1 MSDLESVSSSDEEI
15 PMHFGGDKPKPKP
28 KPEPVP
34 EPEKPK
40 RKGRG
45 KNKPETVE
53 KLLKEEIIDAKPIRG
68 RAKKTIKKKME
79 AAEDVE
85 PFTQVTKE
93 GAEDFKK
100 KSTRKKKADPVPEPP
115 APPAPEPVPEPA
127 PAPAKKEKKKRV
139 YTEEQ
144 RAKMIANLA
153 KGRETRAANMKRKRE
168 ERAKFV
174 EDLKVKIAEPL
185 VKETIIKEVPA
196 SVQRNGRA
204 ASAMVKTAPVQAKQ
218 SLRFV

>member
-1 MSDLESVSSSDEEI
+1 MSDLESVSSSSDEEI
-15 PMHFGGDKPKPKP
+15 PMHFGGSKP

-34 EPEKPK
+34 VEPEKPK

-53 KLLKEEIIDAKPIRG
+53 SLLKETIIDAKPIRG

-79 AAEDVE
+79 AAEEVE

-93 GAEDFKK
+93 GAEEFKK
-100 KSTRKKKADPVPEPP
+100 KSTRKKKTEP
-115 APPAPEPVPEPA
+115 APAPEPAPEPA

-144 RAKMIANLA
+144 REKMIANLA
-153 KGRETRAANMKRKRE
+153 KGRETRAANMKRKRL
-168 ERAKFV
+168 EREKFV
-174 EDLKVKIAEPL
+174 EDLKVKIAEP
-185 VKETIIKEVPA
+185 VIKETIVREVPA

-218 SLRFV
+218 SIRFV

>member
-1 MSDLESVSSSDEEI
+1 MSDLESVSSSSDEEI
-15 PMHFGGDKPKPKP
+15 PMHMGGSKP
-28 KPEPVP
+28 KPEP

-68 RAKKTIKKKME
+68 RARKTIKKKME
-79 AAEDVE
+79 AAEEVE

-100 KSTRKKKADPVPEPP
+100 KSTRKKKEPV
-115 APPAPEPVPEPA
+115 PAPEPVPEPA
-127 PAPAKKEKKKRV
+127 PAPAKPEKKKRV

-144 RAKMIANLA
+144 REKMIANLA

-174 EDLKVKIAEPL
+174 EDLKVKIAEPI

>member
-1 MSDLESVSSSDEEI
+1 MSDLESVSSSSDEEI
-15 PMHFGGDKPKPKP
+15 PMHFGGDKPKP
-28 KPEPVP
+28 VP
-34 EPEKPK
+34 ESEKPK

-53 KLLKEEIIDAKPIRG
+53 SLLKETIIDAKPIRG
-68 RAKKTIKKKME
+68 RARKTIKKKME
-79 AAEDVE
+79 AAEEVE

-100 KSTRKKKADPVPEPP
+100 KSTRKKKTEP
-115 APPAPEPVPEPA
+115 APAPAPEPEPA

-144 RAKMIANLA
+144 REKMIQNLA

-174 EDLKVKIAEPL
+174 EDLKVKIADP
-185 VKETIIKEVPA
+185 VIKETIVREVPA

-204 ASAMVKTAPVQAKQ
+204 VSAMVKTAPAPVIAKQ
-218 SLRFV
+218 SIRFV

>member
-15 PMHFGGDKPKPKP
+15 PMHMGGS

-34 EPEKPK
+34 VEPEKPK

-53 KLLKEEIIDAKPIRG
+53 SLLKEEIIDAKPIRG
-68 RAKKTIKKKME
+68 RAKKTIKKKMD
-79 AAEDVE
+79 AAVEEVE

-100 KSTRKKKADPVPEPP
+100 KSTRKKKPAPVPEPP
-115 APPAPEPVPEPA
+115 APPAPEPEPA

-144 RAKMIANLA
+144 REKMIANLA

-174 EDLKVKIAEPL
+174 EDLKVKIAEPV
-185 VKETIIKEVPA
+185 VKETIIKEIPA

-204 ASAMVKTAPVQAKQ
+204 ASAMVKTAPVVAKQ
-218 SLRFV
+218 SIRFV

>member
-15 PMHFGGDKPKPKP
+15 PMHMGGSK
-28 KPEPVP
+28 PVP

-45 KNKPETVE
+45 KNKVETVE
-53 KLLKEEIIDAKPIRG
+53 SLLKEEIIDAKPIRG
-68 RAKKTIKKKME
+68 RAKKTIKKKMD
-79 AAEDVE
+79 AAVEEVE

-100 KSTRKKKADPVPEPP
+100 KSTRKKKTEPEP
-115 APPAPEPVPEPA
+115 APAPEPAPEPA
-127 PAPAKKEKKKRV
+127 PAPAKNEKKKRV

-144 RAKMIANLA
+144 REKMIANLA
-153 KGRETRAANMKRKRE
+153 KGRETRAANMKRKRD

-174 EDLKVKIAEPL
+174 EDLKVKIAQPV
-185 VKETIIKEVPA
+185 VKETIIKEIPA

-204 ASAMVKTAPVQAKQ
+204 ASAMVKTAPVQAKL
-218 SLRFV
+218 SIRFV

>member
-15 PMHFGGDKPKPKP
+15 PMHFGGDKPKPV
-28 KPEPVP
+28 PV

-53 KLLKEEIIDAKPIRG
+53 SLLKEEIIDAKPIRG

-79 AAEDVE
+79 AAEEVE

-100 KSTRKKKADPVPEPP
+100 KSTRKKKTEP
-115 APPAPEPVPEPA
+115 APAPAPEPEPA
-127 PAPAKKEKKKRV
+127 PEPAKKEKKKRV

-144 RAKMIANLA
+144 RAKMIENLA

-174 EDLKVKIAEPL
+174 EDLKVKIAEPV

-204 ASAMVKTAPVQAKQ
+204 VSAMVKTAPVIAKQ
-218 SLRFV
+218 SIRFV

>member
-1 MSDLESVSSSDEEI
+1 MYDLESVSSSDEEI
-15 PMHFGGDKPKPKP
+15 PMHMGGSKP

-79 AAEDVE
+79 AAEEVE

-100 KSTRKKKADPVPEPP
+100 KSTRKKKTDPVPET
-115 APPAPEPVPEPA
+115 PAPEPVPEPA
-127 PAPAKKEKKKRV
+127 PEPAKKEKKKRV

>member
-15 PMHFGGDKPKPKP
+15 PMHMGGSKPKPV
-28 KPEPVP
+28 PV

-68 RAKKTIKKKME
+68 RAKKTIKKKMD
-79 AAEDVE
+79 AAEEVE

-100 KSTRKKKADPVPEPP
+100 KSTRKKKTEP
-115 APPAPEPVPEPA
+115 APAPAPAPEPA

-144 RAKMIANLA
+144 REKMIANLA

-174 EDLKVKIAEPL
+174 EDLKVKIAEPV

-204 ASAMVKTAPVQAKQ
+204 ASAMVKTAPVIAKQ
-218 SLRFV
+218 SIRFV

>member
-15 PMHFGGDKPKPKP
+15 PMHMGGS

-79 AAEDVE
+79 AAEEVE

-100 KSTRKKKADPVPEPP
+100 KSTRKKKEPV
-115 APPAPEPVPEPA
+115 PAPEPEPA
-127 PAPAKKEKKKRV
+127 PAPAKPEKKKRV

-144 RAKMIANLA
+144 REKMIANLA

-174 EDLKVKIAEPL
+174 EDLKVKIAEPV

>member
-15 PMHFGGDKPKPKP
+15 PMHMGGSKPKPKP
-28 KPEPVP
+28 EPEPVP

-79 AAEDVE
+79 AAEEVE

-100 KSTRKKKADPVPEPP
+100 KSTRKKKEPV
-115 APPAPEPVPEPA
+115 PAPESEPA
-127 PAPAKKEKKKRV
+127 PEPAKKEKKKRV

-174 EDLKVKIAEPL
+174 EDLKVKIAEPV

-204 ASAMVKTAPVQAKQ
+204 ASAMVKTAPVVAKQ

>member
-15 PMHFGGDKPKPKP
+15 PMHMGGS

-53 KLLKEEIIDAKPIRG
+53 SLLKEEIIDAKPIRG
-68 RAKKTIKKKME
+68 RAKKTIKKKMDA
-79 AAEDVE
+79 AAEEVE
-85 PFTQVTKE
+85 PFSQITKE

-100 KSTRKKKADPVPEPP
+100 KSTRKKK
-115 APPAPEPVPEPA
+115 EPVPESVPESE
-127 PAPAKKEKKKRV
+127 PEPAKPEKKKRV

-144 RAKMIANLA
+144 REKMIANLA
-153 KGRETRAANMKRKRE
+153 KGRETRAANMKKKRL
-168 ERAKFV
+168 EREKFV
-174 EDLKVKIAEPL
+174 EDLKVKIADP
-185 VKETIIKEVPA
+185 VIKETIVREVPA
-196 SVQRNGRA
+196 SVQRTVRA
-204 ASAMVKTAPVQAKQ
+204 ASAMVKTSPVVAKQ
-218 SLRFV
+218 ALRFV

>member
-15 PMHFGGDKPKPKP
+15 PMHMGGSKPKP

-53 KLLKEEIIDAKPIRG
+53 TLLKETIIDAKPIRG

-79 AAEDVE
+79 AAEEVE

-100 KSTRKKKADPVPEPP
+100 KSTRKKKEPV
-115 APPAPEPVPEPA
+115 PAPESEPASEPA
-127 PAPAKKEKKKRV
+127 PEPAKKEKKKRV

-174 EDLKVKIAEPL
+174 EDLKVKIAEPV

-204 ASAMVKTAPVQAKQ
+204 ASAMVKTAPVVAKQ